1 MSKTVFVLGAGASMI
16 ENLPSQAEILKSIFK
31 KEESD
36 FATFNPTLLK
46 TGERY
51 RRARINI
58 AEFIIRLFS
67 NKNYFDFI
75 SDESALAEI
84 ETLQMEEKYKLLD
97 ELKKDNGFLESIYE
111 YIAESKSHI
120 TLEDIFTI
128 LDKAIA
134 SNEHIQGYDTSKIIQ
149 LRNDFVFCIIRLF
162 VKSSVNQSFDSQ
174 TYLNFI
180 EKIIQKRIEAEQTG
194 DPVSII
200 TLNWDFIVDKY
211 FSHVVSSNSDYEK
224 AKLDYCV
231 YDHNYHHFFD
241 DSDIESIP
249 STILKRQGYY
259 NVKLLKLH
267 GAMNWLLC
275 KNCQRLFYSQEK
287 YIAFEEFYDTSAP
300 ECPFCTKNYSLSG
313 DRNNTKL
320 TSELITPTLLKNLDN
335 VTFKNIWKN
344 AFVELAEA
352 EKVVFIGYS
361 LPQADFEFRYMLKKA
376 IRPITNIDVVLYHND
391 DPNKIKDLL
400 KDEGDISK
408 FTANVSETRFNS
420 FFGKDDINFFY
431 EGINDYVEN
440 HL

>member
-1 MSKTVFVLGAGASMI
+1 
-16 ENLPSQAEILKSIFK
+16 
-31 KEESD
+31 
-36 FATFNPTLLK
+36 
-46 TGERY
+46 
-51 RRARINI
+51 
-58 AEFIIRLFS
+58 
-67 NKNYFDFI
+67 
-75 SDESALAEI
+75 
-84 ETLQMEEKYKLLD
+84 
-97 ELKKDNGFLESIYE
+97 
-111 YIAESKSHI
+111 
-120 TLEDIFTI
+120 
-128 LDKAIA
+128 AIA

-162 VKSSVNQSFDSQ
+162 VKSSVNQSFDNQ
-174 TYLNFI
+174 TYLEFI
-180 EKIIQKRIEAEQTG
+180 EKIINKRIEAEQTG

-211 FSHVVSSNSDYEK
+211 FSHVVSNNSDYENV
-224 AKLDYCV
+224 KLDYCV
-231 YDHNYHHFFD
+231 YDHNYHHFFA
-241 DSDIESIP
+241 DIDTESIP

-259 NVKLLKLH
+259 NLKLLKLH

-287 YIAFEEFYDTSAP
+287 YIAFEEFYDTNAP
-300 ECPFCTKNYSLSG
+300 ECPFCSKNYSSSG

-344 AFVELAEA
+344 ALVELSEA
-352 EKVVFIGYS
+352 ERVVFIGYS

-376 IRPITNIDVVLYHND
+376 IRPTTSIDVVLYHND

-400 KDEGDISK
+400 KEEEDISK
-408 FTANVSETRFNS
+408 FTTNISETRFKS

-431 EGINDYVEN
+431 EGIIDYVEN